1 MRPLSSPALT
11 ALAAVLVL
19 AAPALAQSVTVP
31 AAITAEGVPAIP
43 AALADAVRPYLEYR
57 TAAFQGWNPATRGML
72 ITTRF
77 GNAAQLHSVAAPGAA
92 RTQLTFEADPIAGG
106 SFGPDGAPLVAL
118 KDVGG
123 GEFFQLYSVADGR
136 LTLLSDGKSRNTGAV
151 WSRDGKLVGYTSTR
165 RNGTDSDLWL
175 VNPADPRS
183 DRMLVQLE
191 GGGWSFA
198 DFSPKGDKALVE
210 RRFSVQRSDLFEID
224 LATGMLVRLN
234 PPSRATADGV
244 AVYDSASYAPDG
256 SIWVISDK
264 GSDFQQL
271 GIIGRNGVFKPV
283 TRESW
288 DIEEYRIADD
298 GSFIAYTIN
307 EAGAS
312 KLKLIDAG
320 GKALGTANLPAGVI
334 TGLEIA
340 PWGTIGFSLASATSP
355 NDAWSVDPK
364 TLAATRWT
372 FSETGGL
379 NPAANREPE
388 LVTVKSFDGTP
399 VSGFLYMPDP
409 KKFPGP
415 RPLILDI
422 HGGPEG
428 QTRPGFLGRTNYL
441 IDQMGIAVFY
451 PNVRGSTGYG
461 KRFVGLDNGPYKRE
475 DTVKDIGAFL
485 TALKARPDIDT
496 ARIAETGGSY
506 GGYMCY
512 ATAIAY
518 GQDLRGA
525 ICARAISNFVTLLEN
540 TESYRRDLRRVEY
553 GDERIPSQRAKLTE
567 ISPLTRVAELKV
579 PLVIITGS
587 NDPRVKPSESTQLV
601 NAVRAQG
608 GQVWHV
614 IAANEGHGYLRK
626 ENQDYEFLTRVVFWN
641 DRLLK

>member
-1 MRPLSSPALT
+1 MRLTFAALL
-11 ALAAVLVL
+11 LATT
-19 AAPALAQSVTVP
+19 PALAQNYPVP
-31 AAITAEGVPAIP
+31 AAITAEAVPAIP
-43 AALADAVRPYLEYR
+43 ATLGDAVRPYLEYR

-92 RTQLTFEADPIAGG
+92 RTQLTFEADPISRGG
-106 SFGPDGAPLVAL
+106 FGPAGAPLLAV

-123 GEFFQLYSVADGR
+123 GEFFQLYTVADGR
-136 LTLLSDGKSRNTGAV
+136 LTLVSDGKSRNTGPI
-151 WSRDGKLVGYTSTR
+151 WSRDGKLVGYSSTR

-175 VNPADPRS
+175 VNPADPKS

-191 GGGWSFA
+191 GGGWSFT

-210 RRFSVQRSDLFEID
+210 RRFSVQRTDLFEID
-224 LATGMLVRLN
+224 LATGILIRIN
-234 PPSRATADGV
+234 PPSRATADGA
-244 AVYDSASYAPDG
+244 AVYDSARYAPDG
-256 SIWVISDK
+256 RIWVISDK
-264 GSDFQQL
+264 GSDFAQL
-271 GIIGRNGVFKPV
+271 GVIGRDGIFKPV
-283 TRESW
+283 TRENW
-288 DIEEYRIADD
+288 DIEAYSIADD
-298 GSFIAYTIN
+298 GSFIAYTVN

-312 KLKLIDAG
+312 KLKLIDAS
-320 GKALGTANLPAGVI
+320 GKPLGTAALPAGVI
-334 TGLEIA
+334 SGLEVA
-340 PWGTIGFSLASATSP
+340 PWGAIGFSLASATSP

-379 NPAANREPE
+379 NPANNREPE

-415 RPLILDI
+415 RPLIVDI

-461 KRFVGLDNGPYKRE
+461 KRFVGLDNGPWKRE

-485 TALKARPDIDT
+485 AALKARPDIDT

-518 GQDLRGA
+518 GKDLRGA

-553 GDERIPSQRAKLTE
+553 GDERVPAQRTKLTE

>member
-1 MRPLSSPALT
+1 MRLAIALL
-11 ALAAVLVL
+11 LAS
-19 AAPALAQSVTVP
+19 APALAQTYPVP
-31 AAITAEGVPAIP
+31 AAITAEKVPAIP
-43 AALADAVRPYLEYR
+43 AALGDAVRPYLEYR

-106 SFGPDGAPLVAL
+106 SFGPAGAPLVAL

-151 WSRDGKLVGYTSTR
+151 WSRDGKLVGYSSTR

-175 VNPADPRS
+175 VNPADPKS

-191 GGGWSFA
+191 GGGWSFT

-210 RRFSVQRSDLFEID
+210 RRFSVQRTDLFEMD
-224 LATGMLVRLN
+224 LATGILIRIN

-244 AVYDSASYAPDG
+244 AVYDSARYAPDG
-256 SIWVISDK
+256 RIWVISDK
-264 GSDFQQL
+264 GSDFAQL
-271 GIIGRNGVFKPV
+271 GVIGRDGIFTPV

-288 DIEEYRIADD
+288 DVEEYSIADD
-298 GSFIAYTIN
+298 GSFVAYTIN

-312 KLKLIDAG
+312 KLKLIDAS
-320 GKALGTANLPAGVI
+320 GKSLGTAALPAGVI
-334 TGLEIA
+334 SGLEIA
-340 PWGTIGFSLASATSP
+340 PWGAIGFSLASATSP

-379 NPAANREPE
+379 NPANNREPE

-409 KKFPGP
+409 EKFPGP

-461 KRFVGLDNGPYKRE
+461 KRFVALDNGPFKRE

-485 TALKARPDIDT
+485 AALKARPDIDT

-518 GQDLRGA
+518 GKDLRGA

-553 GDERIPSQRAKLTE
+553 GDERVPSQRAKLTE

-608 GQVWHV
+608 GEVWHV

>member
-1 MRPLSSPALT
+1 MRL
-11 ALAAVLVL
+11 ALAALLL
-19 AAPALAQSVTVP
+19 ATTPALAQTYPVP

-43 AALADAVRPYLEYR
+43 ASLAEAVRPYLEYR
-57 TAAFQGWNPATRGML
+57 TATFQGWDPATRGML

-92 RTQLTFEADPIAGG
+92 RTQLTFEADPVSGG
-106 SFGPDGAPLVAL
+106 YGPKGAPLLAV

-123 GEFFQLYSVADGR
+123 GEFYQLYTVADGR
-136 LTLLSDGKSRNTGAV
+136 LTLISDGKSRNTNPV
-151 WSRDGKLVGYTSTR
+151 WSRDGKLVGYSSTR

-175 VNPADPRS
+175 VDPTNPKT

-191 GGGWSFA
+191 GGGWSFT
-198 DFSPKGDKALVE
+198 DFSPKGDKALVT
-210 RRFSVQRSDLFEID
+210 RRFSVQRTDLFEID
-224 LATGMLVRLN
+224 LATGILIRIN

-244 AVYDSASYAPDG
+244 AAYDGATYAPDG
-256 SIWVISDK
+256 QIWVMSDK
-264 GSDFQQL
+264 GSDFSQL
-271 GIIGRNGVFKPV
+271 GIIGRDGVFKPV
-283 TRESW
+283 THESW
-288 DIEEYRIADD
+288 DVEEFWIADD

-312 KLKLIDAG
+312 KLKLIDLT
-320 GKALGTANLPAGVI
+320 GKPLGTVKLPAGVI
-334 TGLEIA
+334 SGLEIA

-364 TLAATRWT
+364 TLTPTRWT

-379 NPAANREPE
+379 NPANNREPE

-409 KKFPGP
+409 QKFPGP

-461 KRFVGLDNGPYKRE
+461 KRFVALDNGPWKRE

-485 TALKARPDIDT
+485 AALKARPDIDR

-518 GQDLRGA
+518 GKDLRGA

-553 GDERIPSQRAKLTE
+553 GDERIPAQRAKLTE
-567 ISPLTRVAELKV
+567 ISPLTRVAELNV
-579 PLVIITGS
+579 PLVIVTGS

-641 DRLLK
+641 DRLLKQPQ

>member
-1 MRPLSSPALT
+1 MRLALVSLLLATTPAF
-11 ALAAVLVL
+11 AQAV
-19 AAPALAQSVTVP
+19 PIP

-43 AALADAVRPYLEYR
+43 ASLADAVRPYLEYR
-57 TAAFQGWNPATRGML
+57 TASFQGWDPATRGML

-77 GNAAQLHSVAAPGAA
+77 GNAAQLHNVAAPGAA
-92 RTQLTFEADPIAGG
+92 RTQLSFEADPIASGG
-106 SFGPDGAPLVAL
+106 YGPNGAPLLAV

-123 GEFFQLYSVADGR
+123 GEFFQLYTVADGR
-136 LTLLSDGKSRNTGAV
+136 LTLVSDGKSRNTGPV

-175 VNPADPRS
+175 VNPADPKS

-224 LATGMLVRLN
+224 LATGILIRIN
-234 PPSRATADGV
+234 PPSRATADGA
-244 AVYDSASYAPDG
+244 AVYSDARYAPDG
-256 SIWVISDK
+256 RIWVVSDK

-271 GIIGRNGVFKPV
+271 GILGRDGVFTPV
-283 TRESW
+283 VREAW
-288 DIEEYRIADD
+288 DVESYDIAAD
-298 GSFIAYTIN
+298 GSFIAYTVN

-312 KLKLIDAG
+312 KLKLISAAG
-320 GKALGTANLPAGVI
+320 APLGTAKLPAGVI
-334 TGLEIA
+334 SGLKVA
-340 PWGTIGFSLASATSP
+340 PWGSIGFSLASATSP
-355 NDAWSVDPK
+355 NDAWSVDPN

-379 NPAANREPE
+379 NPARNREPE

-409 KKFPGP
+409 QKFPGP

-422 HGGPEG
+422 HGGPET

-441 IDQMGIAVFY
+441 IDRLGIAVFY
-451 PNVRGSTGYG
+451 PNVRGSAGYG
-461 KRFVGLDNGPYKRE
+461 KRFISLDNGPYKRE
-475 DTVKDIGAFL
+475 DTVKDIGTFL
-485 TALKARPDIDT
+485 TALKARPDIDKS
-496 ARIAETGGSY
+496 RIAETGGSY

-518 GQDLRGA
+518 GRDLRGA

-553 GDERIPSQRAKLTE
+553 GDERVPAQRAKLME

-579 PLVIITGS
+579 PLVIVTGS

-601 NAVRAQG
+601 DAVRAQG

-626 ENQDYEFLTRVVFWN
+626 ENQDYEFLTRVVFWQ